1 VTTRPFGTIRK
12 LASGRYQARYSHL
25 GHQVSADTTFA
36 TKAAARAWLAG
47 VETDLGRGQHVD
59 PSLGRVSFEAFATT
73 WLDQRKL
80 RPRTRE
86 TYESQLAHIVCDFG
100 PIELRQITPADV
112 RAWHG
117 RLLKSGLHANTV
129 AKVYR
134 LFRTMLGT
142 AVDDGL
148 LRSNPV
154 HIKSAAVEHAI
165 ERPILEW
172 DQVRRLAQVIEPR
185 FSALIWTAAASGLR
199 FGELTGLT
207 RRHVDLDAA
216 TLQVE
221 QALTTE
227 RGKGAVVGAPKSIA
241 AYRVVAIPETAVD
254 VLRRHIDTF
263 TGDDIDSFIFTSV
276 KGRPLLNQYFAGYW
290 KRALAAAEVDEAV
303 RFHDLRH
310 LAGTTAASAGASLRE
325 IMARMGHASS
335 DASLRY
341 LKASERR
348 DGEIANAIEERMT
361 RDLDQGR

>member
-1 VTTRPFGTIRK
+1 VSTRPFGTIRK
-12 LASGRYQARYSHL
+12 LTSGRFQARYSHL

-47 VETDLGRGQHVD
+47 VETDLGRGHHVD
-59 PSLGRVSFEAFATT
+59 PSLGRVRFEAFAET

-86 TYESQLAHIVCDFG
+86 TYQSQLAHILRDFG
-100 PIELRQITPADV
+100 SVELRQITPADV

-117 RLLKSGLHANTV
+117 RLLKSGLHANTA
-129 AKVYR
+129 AKIYR
-134 LFRTMLGT
+134 LFRTMMGT

-148 LRSNPV
+148 IRSNPV

-172 DQVRRLAQVIEPR
+172 DQVRRLAEVIEPR

-216 TLQVE
+216 TLQVD

-227 RGKGAVVGAPKSIA
+227 RGKGAIVGAPKSTA
-241 AYRVVAIPETAVD
+241 AYRVVAIPQTASD

-263 TGDDIDSFIFTSV
+263 TGDDTDSFIFTSV
-276 KGRPLLNQYFAGYW
+276 KGRPLLNQYFTGHW
-290 KRALAAAEVDEAV
+290 KRALAAAEVDGAT

-348 DGEIANAIEERMT
+348 DGEIATAIEKRMT
-361 RDLDQGR
+361 RDLEQGR

>member
-1 VTTRPFGTIRK
+1 MHARP
-12 LASGRYQARYSHL
+12 
-25 GHQVSADTTFA
+25 
-36 TKAAARAWLAG
+36 
-47 VETDLGRGQHVD
+47 
-59 PSLGRVSFEAFATT
+59 P
-73 WLDQRKL
+73 
-80 RPRTRE
+80 
-86 TYESQLAHIVCDFG
+86 
-100 PIELRQITPADV
+100 
-112 RAWHG
+112 
-117 RLLKSGLHANTV
+117 LHANTV
-129 AKVYR
+129 AKIYR
-134 LFRTMLGT
+134 LFRTMMGT

-172 DQVRRLAQVIEPR
+172 DQVRRLAEVIEPR

-207 RRHVDLDAA
+207 RRHVDLAA
-216 TLQVE
+216 GTLQVE

-227 RGKGAVVGAPKSIA
+227 RGKGPVVGAPKSIA
-241 AYRVVAIPETAVD
+241 AYRVVAIPETAVEI
-254 VLRRHIDTF
+254 LRAHIDQY
-263 TGDDIDSFIFTSV
+263 TGDDADSFIFTSV
-276 KGRPLLNQYFAGYW
+276 KDRPLLNQYFNAYW
-290 KRALAAAEVDEAV
+290 KRALTAAGVDEAT

-348 DGEIANAIEERMT
+348 DGEIADAIDERMT
-361 RDLDQGR
+361 RDLEQGR